1 MGSTVIGSDFMRV
14 LGDMPEEVP
23 TTTGTGGWSIDMPR
37 EPAMWTHTAQELM
50 DKYCMTDK
58 IEDALGGTHYVK
70 KNRLYWR

>member
-1 MGSTVIGSDFMRV
+1 MRLV
-14 LGDMPEEVP
+14 DDMPKEVT
-23 TTTGTGGWSIDMPR
+23 TTTGTGGWSVGMPR

-70 KNRLYWR
+70 KNRLYRR

>member
-1 MGSTVIGSDFMRV
+1 MR
-14 LGDMPEEVP
+14 LAADMPKEVT

-37 EPAMWTHTAQELM
+37 EPEMWTHTAQELM

-70 KNRLYWR
+70 KNRLYRR